1 MFLNFKS
8 QLKKTAKLINLI
20 TLITGSLSC
29 SFAPQAL
36 AQAQQAWPNKTIKII
51 VGFAPG
57 GPTDVIAR
65 AYANKLSVEL
75 NQQVIVENR
84 QGAGGSLAAS
94 YVAKS
99 APDGYTLLMAE
110 PGSMA
115 VNIAF
120 SNQGNYDPIKD
131 FAPIAQV
138 VSLPMVLVASP
149 QLKINSLKELIAL
162 SRAKPIAYGTPGN
175 ATMQHLS
182 MTEFARVNQIQLT
195 HVAYR
200 GGAPAMTDLLGG
212 QISLVMV
219 TVPSIAPYLKG
230 SSSMGNGSLGSTS
243 SSPSI
248 VPLVLES
255 PTRSAL
261 TPTTPTFAELG
272 FSNFT
277 QDIWQGF
284 VAPAQTPKDIISK
297 LTNSIASISHAAEF
311 QSSISAMGATLAV
324 TNAAEFSKLIQ
335 KDVAYWSKLVADN
348 PSIKE

>member
-1 MFLNFKS
+1 LKSLIFKNKITHHLNAFSLPLALFLS
-8 QLKKTAKLINLI
+8 IW
-20 TLITGSLSC
+20 SC
-29 SFAPQAL
+29 HGFQN
-36 AQAQQAWPNKTIKII
+36 AQAQQAWPNKTIKIV

-65 AYANKLSVEL
+65 SYANKLSVEL

-99 APDGYTLLMAE
+99 SPDGYTLLMAE

-115 VNIAF
+115 VNTAL
-120 SNQGNYDPIKD
+120 SNQSNYDPIKD

-138 VSLPMVLVASP
+138 VSLPMVLVASS
-149 QLKINSLKELIAL
+149 QLKINTLRDLIAL
-162 SRAKPIAYGTPGN
+162 SKNKPLAYGTPGN

-182 MTEFARVNQIQLT
+182 MTEFARVNQMQLT

-219 TVPSIAPYLKG
+219 TVPSIVPYLKG
-230 SSSMGNGSLGSTS
+230 NGPTGSQSLTL
-243 SSPSI
+243 
-248 VPLVLES
+248 VPLALES
-255 PTRSAL
+255 PTRSAQ

-272 FSNFT
+272 YPNFT

-284 VAPAQTPKDIISK
+284 VAPAQTPKEIIAK
-297 LTNSIASISHAAEF
+297 LSSQIAGISQTTEF
-311 QSSISAMGATLAV
+311 QNNINAMGATLV
-324 TNAAEFSKLIQ
+324 LSNPQEFSKLIQ
-335 KDVAYWSKLVADN
+335 KDVAYWAKLVADN
-348 PSIKE
+348 PVVKE

>member
-1 MFLNFKS
+1 MMNH
-8 QLKKTAKLINLI
+8 QLTADSSCYPASK
-20 TLITGSLSC
+20 SLSASVLKIIGLIIAGLTC
-29 SFAPQAL
+29 LS
-36 AQAQQAWPNKTIKII
+36 AQNSAAQQAWPNKTIKIV
-51 VGFAPG
+51 VGYAPG

-65 AYANKLSVEL
+65 SYANKLSAEL

-99 APDGYTLLMAE
+99 TADGYTLLMAE

-115 VNIAF
+115 VNTAL
-120 SNQGNYDPIKD
+120 SNQPSYDPIKD

-138 VSLPMVLVASP
+138 VSLPMVLVASA
-149 QLKINSLKELIAL
+149 QLKINSLKELISL
-162 SRAKPIAYGTPGN
+162 SKTKPIAYGTPGN

-182 MTEFARVNQIQLT
+182 MTEFARINQIQLT

-219 TVPSIAPYLKG
+219 TIPSVVPYLK
-230 SSSMGNGSLGSTS
+230 SNSTNS
-243 SSPSI
+243 AQNSAL
-248 VPLVLES
+248 VPLAVES
-255 PTRSAL
+255 PTRSAH
-261 TPTTPTFAELG
+261 TPTIPTFAELG

-297 LTNSIASISHAAEF
+297 LSNQIASISHNSEF
-311 QSSISAMGATLAV
+311 QNNINAMGATLAV
-324 TNAAEFSKLIQ
+324 SNPQDFSKLIQ
-335 KDVAYWSKLVADN
+335 KDVAYWAKLVADN
-348 PSIKE
+348 PAVKE

>member
-1 MFLNFKS
+1 MN
-8 QLKKTAKLINLI
+8 LKLKNQIKERSKALVMPLTWVLAGL
-20 TLITGSLSC
+20 TYVC
-29 SFAPQAL
+29 SPNAL
-36 AQAQQAWPNKTIKII
+36 AQQSWPNKTLKIV

-65 AYANKLSVEL
+65 SYANKLSVEL

-84 QGAGGSLAAS
+84 QGAGGSLAAA

-99 APDGYTLLMAE
+99 TPDGYTLLMAE

-115 VNIAF
+115 VNTAL
-120 SNQGNYDPIKD
+120 SNQPNYDPVKD

-149 QLKINSLKELIAL
+149 QLKISTLKELI
-162 SRAKPIAYGTPGN
+162 SISKNKPIAYGTPGN

-219 TVPSIAPYLKG
+219 TVPSIVPYLKSNNSNG
-230 SSSMGNGSLGSTS
+230 TQNSSLVPLAVE
-243 SSPSI
+243 SPS
-248 VPLVLES
+248 
-255 PTRSAL
+255 RSAQ

-272 FSNFT
+272 FPNFT

-284 VAPAQTPKDIISK
+284 VAPAQTPKDIITK
-297 LTNSIASISHAAEF
+297 LSNHIATISHTSEF
-311 QSSISAMGATLAV
+311 QNTINAMGATLV
-324 TNAAEFSKLIQ
+324 LSNPQDFSKLIQ
-335 KDVAYWSKLVADN
+335 KDVTYWAKLVADN
-348 PSIKE
+348 PVVKD